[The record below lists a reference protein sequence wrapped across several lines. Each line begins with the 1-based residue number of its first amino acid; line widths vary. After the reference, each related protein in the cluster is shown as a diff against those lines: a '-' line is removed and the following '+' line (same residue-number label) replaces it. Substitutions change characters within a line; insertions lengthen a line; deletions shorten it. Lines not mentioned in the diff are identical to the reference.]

1 MEDSNDKVYGI
12 LSYLGLLVI
21 ISIVMGKS
29 QFARFHANQGLVLMI
44 LEFVCSIVLSIGMF
58 IPGIRIIFMIIGGLL
73 WLPCLALAIFGIV
86 TAANGEMR
94 EIPVIGTVKLIK

>member
-12 LSYLGLLVI
+12 LSYIGILVI
-21 ISIVMGKS
+21 VSIALGKS

-44 LEFVCSIVLSIGMF
+44 IEFVCSIVLGVGLA

-86 TAANGEMR
+86 TAANGETK
-94 EIPVIGTVKLIK
+94 ELPVIGAVKLIK